1 MNILTRCLLTAI
13 AAVCMAAATA
23 VDSQAAGTAEQ
34 PSKPQT
40 TYTKADST
48 LVVNL
53 LADAGRQPAGTNLTL
68 YFARRLK
75 GTPYVA
81 HTLDG
86 YAEERLVVNL
96 RQLDC
101 LTYVENVTALT
112 LCARQGRRTFA
123 DFCDA
128 LRRLRYRKD
137 CATSYEARLHYFSDW
152 IDDNASKGVCTEVQA
167 PNPPFKAV
175 QTVNV
180 NYMSTHPSKYA
191 MLKGRPQRI
200 KAIAEAERRLS
211 GTRRRYIPKAAVD
224 NSALL
229 RSTVEDGDIIALT
242 TTLAGLDIQHVGFAV
257 WHADGLHLL
266 NASSLRHKV
275 VEEPKTLRRY
285 LQGQPTMTGMRIIRL
300 K

>member
-68 YFARRLK
+68 YFARRLN

-137 CATSYEARLHYFSDW
+137 
-152 IDDNASKGVCTEVQA
+152 
-167 PNPPFKAV
+167 
-175 QTVNV
+175 
-180 NYMSTHPSKYA
+180 
-191 MLKGRPQRI
+191 
-200 KAIAEAERRLS
+200 
-211 GTRRRYIPKAAVD
+211 
-224 NSALL
+224 
-229 RSTVEDGDIIALT
+229 
-242 TTLAGLDIQHVGFAV
+242 
-257 WHADGLHLL
+257 
-266 NASSLRHKV
+266 
-275 VEEPKTLRRY
+275 
-285 LQGQPTMTGMRIIRL
+285 
-300 K
+300 